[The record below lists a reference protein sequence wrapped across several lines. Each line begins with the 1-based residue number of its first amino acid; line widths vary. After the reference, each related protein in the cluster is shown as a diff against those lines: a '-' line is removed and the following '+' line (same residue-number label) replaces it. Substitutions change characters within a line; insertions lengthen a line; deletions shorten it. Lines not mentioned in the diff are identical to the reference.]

1 MAENIETF
9 GFENEEIR
17 GGFFEK
23 YKGKKGE
30 IHRVSIIYSDPKA
43 MFAGSKIHYSNKRY
57 FLCKGGLCC
66 DKCGPAKW
74 RVGAVIVKYVT
85 DRNGAI
91 KKPFQGYEILPWVF
105 GEQTYIKLKTVN
117 SEFPLASH
125 DIKISCEN
133 DDYQHLSFAPCNE
146 SVWLAKEELKAKILE
161 EAKPKWDNVKK
172 SIASDLSVEEIKDLL
187 GSGDGGGGGGGS
199 DPSTSLDLDQVLST
213 V

>member
-1 MAENIETF
+1 MADNIETF

-17 GGFFEK
+17 GGFYEK

-30 IHRVSIIYSDPKA
+30 IHRVAILYSDPKT
-43 MFAGSKIHYSNKRY
+43 MFAGSKIHYANHRY
-57 FLCKGGLCC
+57 FLCKKGLCC
-66 DKCGPAKW
+66 DKCGPARY
-74 RVGAVIVKYVT
+74 RVGGVIVKYGT
-85 DRNGAI
+85 DRNGTV
-91 KKPFQGYEILPWVF
+91 KQPFSYEILPWIF
-105 GEQTYIKLKTVN
+105 GEQTFIKLRTVN

-146 SVWLAKEELKAKILE
+146 SIWIAKEDLKKKILE
-161 EAKPKWDNVKK
+161 DAKPMWEYVKK

-187 GSGDGGGGGGGS
+187 GVGGGGGGS
-199 DPSTSLDLDQVLST
+199 DPSSNLNLDQVLSS

>member
-30 IHRVSIIYSDPKA
+30 IHRTAIVYADLKT
-43 MFAGSKIHYSNKRY
+43 MFAGSKIHYANNRY
-57 FLCKGGLCC
+57 FLCKKGLCC
-66 DKCGPAKW
+66 EKCGPAKW
-74 RVGAVIVKYVT
+74 RVGSVIVKYAT

-91 KKPFQGYEILPWVF
+91 KQPFGYELMPWVF
-105 GEQTYIKLKTVN
+105 GEQTYVKLKTVN

-125 DIKISCEN
+125 DLKISCEN

-146 SVWLAKEELKAKILE
+146 SIWLAKDELKRKILE
-161 EAKPKWDNVKK
+161 DARPIWESVKK
-172 SIASDLSVEEIKDLL
+172 SIASDLSIEEIKDLL
-187 GSGDGGGGGGGS
+187 GAGTTGGGS
-199 DPSTSLDLDQVLST
+199 DPTTNLNLDQVLAS